1 MRYSLPSFER
11 RGVGLGALP
20 RLADEADIA
29 DDDFTIQ
36 DARAGGYEVFQAGRR
51 VGRPSSIETA
61 LEMVRARMERERFYP
76 NIWYVNDR
84 GNTDLIDS
92 RGNIIASWV

>member
-29 DDDFTIQ
+29 DDDFVIK
-36 DARAGGYEVFQAGRR
+36 DARGGGYEVHRAGHRL
-51 VGRPSSIETA
+51 GRGGFETV
-61 LEMVRARMERERFYP
+61 LEMVRAKMDRERFYP
-76 NIWYVNDR
+76 NIWYINDR